1 MFSHIR
7 HDFLKMIAASLVAL
21 FLAGKCPTTA
31 FAQPKEPRP
40 DGDISVRVT
49 ASDKRYALGDPLRWH
64 PSLDTVGTNTIVLQP
79 ILGFGAALTDV
90 INVNDPKV
98 GVLAI
103 NPTTSGRLIHILKD
117 RTHSRRLKEVRAPL
131 EKIPVVCPGN
141 LDELRLL

>member
-31 FAQPKEPRP
+31 LAQPKEPRP

-49 ASDKRYALGDPLRWH
+49 AADKRYALGDPLRWH
-64 PSLDTVGTNTIVLQP
+64 PSLDTVGTNTIVLQPGRKLQP

-117 RTHSRRLKEVRAPL
+117 HTPPKSKRGSCPAGRNARAPSGQ
-131 EKIPVVCPGN
+131 P
-141 LDELRLL
+141 